1 MKKNFPMLGLLV
13 VSAILLFSFGK
24 NQSDAGMEIKPNKN
38 FSNLKVLPKDI
49 SDDDLKDVMRNF
61 NASLGVKCGF
71 CHAPGADG
79 KMDFASD
86 ANGKKNLAR
95 EMMKMTKNINKKHF
109 GTKNPAEFKVNCMTC
124 HNGNTHPNRTAV
136 PIPAPAPVPP
146 APSAPSN

>member
-1 MKKNFPMLGLLV
+1 MKKNFTLLTLLF

-24 NQSDAGMEIKPNKN
+24 NQSDAGVEIKPNKN
-38 FSNLKVLPKDI
+38 FTNLKVLPKDI
-49 SDDDLKDVMRNF
+49 SDDDLKEVMRNF
-61 NASLGVKCGF
+61 NASLGVKCGH

-86 ANGKKNLAR
+86 ANSKKNVAR
-95 EMMKMTKNINKKHF
+95 EMLKMTKNINKKHF

-124 HNGNTHPNRTAV
+124 HNGNIDPNTSAV

-146 APSAPSN
+146 TPSVSSN